1 LCNVKLEEICKLV
14 QSSDSSENRDEI
26 SSFVS
31 VSQCEQ
37 DKLVLK
43 LLDGK
48 RNGFF
53 VDLAAN
59 DYMKL
64 SNSYS
69 IERYFNW
76 SGICIEPNPEYLDG
90 ILSHRKCKL
99 VVNPIYSG
107 MNETV
112 KFRFRGHESG
122 IIGDEMDNKE
132 TKEPTTD
139 VELHTVTLKT
149 VLQHFNAPRVID
161 YFSLDVEGGEYS
173 VLKSF
178 FESLQNN
185 YVFLI
190 LTIERPTEQ
199 LHNLLLK
206 HHYIFL
212 TSLRQVMYDKSYY
225 GECIYV
231 HHSIPKLQKIYREYR
246 TAEINTAWR
255 NTVSNNLEK
264 HPYLLRGGLN

>member
-1 LCNVKLEEICKLV
+1 V
-14 QSSDSSENRDEI
+14 QKSDDLSTNADGS

-43 LLDGK
+43 LLESK

-59 DYMKL
+59 DYIKL

-69 IERYFNW
+69 IERYYNW

-99 VVNPIYSG
+99 VINPIYSG

-122 IIGDEMDNKE
+122 IIGDEMDNKD
-132 TKEPTTD
+132 KEPAD
-139 VELHTVTLKT
+139 VEMYTVTLTK
-149 VLQHFNAPRVID
+149 VLKQFNAPHIID

-173 VLKSF
+173 VLKNF
-178 FESLQNN
+178 FDFQNDHH
-185 YVFLI
+185 YIFLV
-190 LTIERPTEQ
+190 LTIERPTER
-199 LHNLLLK
+199 LHSLLLK
-206 HHYIFL
+206 HHYVFL

-231 HHSIPKLQKIYREYR
+231 HRTIPKLQKIFHEFRSVN
-246 TAEINTAWR
+246 INTAWR
-255 NTVSNNLEK
+255 NTSTNAMEN
-264 HPYLLRGGLN
+264 HPYLLRGGL